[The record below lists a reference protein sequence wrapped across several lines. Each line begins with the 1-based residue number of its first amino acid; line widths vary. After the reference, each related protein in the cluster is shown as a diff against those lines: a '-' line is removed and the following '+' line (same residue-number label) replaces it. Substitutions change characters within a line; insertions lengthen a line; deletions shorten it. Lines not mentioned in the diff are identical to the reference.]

1 MCLTGPVLL
10 TLLQTEKEG
19 RGGRVAYIHT
29 SGLHKGG
36 EANAI
41 FIPSLE
47 TKLIFEIRNCRRQH
61 PPPHTLSG
69 YIPVPSSD
77 DDVQPRPSLP
87 NQSQALGQIKS
98 GRYPGPGPGRARGGS
113 YIIHKLK

>member
-19 RGGRVAYIHT
+19 RVAGWHTYIHT

-36 EANAI
+36 EANEI

-61 PPPHTLSG
+61 PPPNT
-69 YIPVPSSD
+69 IPDPSSD

-98 GRYPGPGPGRARGGS
+98 GRYQDQDQAEQGVDH
-113 YIIHKLK
+113 I